1 MFLYEPAVN
10 RCLILGLAKSPSPI
24 FADPFVELEIRNGP
38 YETCEVAMVASHSHS
53 LRCCHE
59 NSTKETNMIT
69 QFTTKKAS
77 QTLFVGLI
85 AVCCGASLAPALAQR
100 PVPVKAKQQYQV
112 SSLPTLGGTSS
123 AGNSVN
129 NQSWVAG
136 YSRLTGNQSRHAT
149 LWRNGSLLDL
159 GTLGGP
165 NSSVT
170 WNVKNTEGII
180 VGISQTADP
189 EPLGEFWS
197 SAAFYSGPYTVG
209 FINLGFVWEQG
220 QMRGLPNFPGGNN
233 GFATGANNLRQVVG
247 WAENDV
253 HDPACVSP
261 QVLQFR
267 PAMWLLGPP
276 DQIRDLPLMSGDT
289 SGAATAI
296 NDNGQIVGISGIC
309 DQAVGRH
316 TAKHAVLWENGGVTD
331 LGNLGAQW
339 WNTPNAINQ
348 RGDIVGF
355 AGDPAFVEGDILHAF
370 IWTREDGIRHLKPLR
385 GRVPEHVD
393 SEAYGINESGHVV
406 GVSCDADGVDCR
418 AVIWD
423 HGVYPTDLNDLKGT
437 FPTRLE
443 TAKDINDNG
452 EITGR
457 SIDANGV
464 RTVYL
469 AVPVGG
475 K

>member
-1 MFLYEPAVN
+1 MTTQV
-10 RCLILGLAKSPSPI
+10 K
-24 FADPFVELEIRNGP
+24 
-38 YETCEVAMVASHSHS
+38 
-53 LRCCHE
+53 
-59 NSTKETNMIT
+59 TKR
-69 QFTTKKAS
+69 AS
-77 QTLFVGLI
+77 QILFTILVAI
-85 AVCCGASLAPALAQR
+85 CCGATLAPAFAQEQD
-100 PVPVKAKQQYQV
+100 PAKHRRQYQV
-112 SSLPTLGGTSS
+112 SNLPTLGGTSS
-123 AGNSVN
+123 GGNSIN
-129 NQSWVAG
+129 NLTWVAG
-136 YSRLTGNQSRHAT
+136 YSRLADDQSRHAA

-170 WNVKNTEGII
+170 WNVKNTEGVI

-197 SAAFYSGPYTVG
+197 SAAFYGPPFNVG
-209 FINLGFVWEQG
+209 YINLGFVWEQG

-253 HDPACVSP
+253 HDPECVSP

-267 PAMWLLGPP
+267 PAMWTLGPP
-276 DQIRDLPLMSGDT
+276 DQIHDLPLVPGDS

-316 TAKHAVLWENGGVTD
+316 TARHAVLWENGGVTD
-331 LGNLGAQW
+331 LGNLGAEW
-339 WNTPNAINQ
+339 WNTPTAINQ
-348 RGDIVGF
+348 RGDVVGF
-355 AGDPAFVEGDILHAF
+355 AGDPAFVEGEIVHAF
-370 IWTREDGIRHLKPLR
+370 MWTREDGIRHLKPLKHR
-385 GRVPEHVD
+385 TPKHVD
-393 SEAYGINESGHVV
+393 SEAYGINERRQVV
-406 GVSCDADGVDCR
+406 GVSCDADFVDCR

-423 HGVYPTDLNDLKGT
+423 HGNTPRDLNEFKGG
-437 FPTRLE
+437 FSAHLE
-443 TAKDINDNG
+443 SAKDINDNG

-457 SIDANGV
+457 AIDANGV
-464 RTVYL
+464 RTAYL